1 MEANHTPSPGAHRAL
16 CVEYINTF
24 AKRLFTLT
32 IIILGLTSSI
42 GRCHAQDSNVPPD
55 QPVNQHAPDIE
66 SAGQLLGQLEDIKTI
81 DVKERVDDQLIVSR
95 INNILTA
102 SDWFGDLSV
111 TVEEGIVI
119 ITGNTVKREYRLWA
133 ETIASRTEGVV
144 AVINKLVIVP
154 DPTGNFSPVLS
165 EGKRLLN
172 KAQEFW
178 PTFVLSLV
186 VLIVTLLIAN
196 LIVRFWLHV
205 FKQRIDSTMMRR
217 LMARVGALP
226 VLLIG
231 IYIILNITGLGTLA
245 ATVIGG
251 TGLLGLIIGFA
262 FRDIAENF
270 LASILISIQ
279 RPFRLGDSIQVLDF
293 TGVVQAVTTRGTIIM
308 TLDGNHVQ
316 IPNTIIYKEAII
328 NLTAN
333 PKMRMDFM
341 VGIGY
346 EASISATQEIVMK
359 LLREHPAVLQTPEPW
374 VLAEALA
381 SSTVNLRIYFWV
393 NPTEHNPLKVKSAII
408 RIVKHELVR
417 LGVPLPDDAR
427 EIIFPNGIQVTYAT
441 GWASPA
447 SDSPPVVPDREQP
460 VAADALPE
468 PAVLVGNN
476 REECEVSTASEGQL
490 TSDVPLIKEQAANN
504 GLDAERDNL
513 LR

>member
-1 MEANHTPSPGAHRAL
+1 MEATYQIKSYRSRGRLCAAHPHSSFGRI
-16 CVEYINTF
+16 V
-24 AKRLFTLT
+24 LFL
-32 IIILGLTSSI
+32 IIILGFSFFTDHSY
-42 GRCHAQDSNVPPD
+42 AQESDSPN
-55 QPVNQHAPDIE
+55 QPENQLIADTE
-66 SAGQLLGQLEDIKTI
+66 SAGQLLGQLEEIKTI
-81 DVKERVDDQLIVSR
+81 DVKERVDDDLIVSR

-102 SDWFGDLSV
+102 SDWFGDLNI

-119 ITGNTVKREYRLWA
+119 INGTTVKREYRLWA

-154 DPTGNFSPVLS
+154 DPIGSFSPVLS

-172 KAQEFW
+172 KAHELL
-178 PTFVLSLV
+178 PTFVLSMI
-186 VLIVTLLIAN
+186 VLIVTLLFAKI
-196 LIVRFWLHV
+196 LIRFWMHV
-205 FKQRIDSTMMRR
+205 FQQRIDSTMMRR

-316 IPNTIIYKEAII
+316 IPNTVIYKEAII
-328 NLTAN
+328 NFTAN
-333 PKMRMDFM
+333 PKLRMDFM

-346 EASISATQEIVMK
+346 EASISATQEIIMK

-393 NPTEHNPLKVKSAII
+393 NPNEHNPLKVKSAVI

-417 LGVPLPDDAR
+417 LGVPMPDDAR
-427 EIIFPNGIQVTYAT
+427 EIIFPNGIQVSY
-441 GWASPA
+441 
-447 SDSPPVVPDREQP
+447 
-460 VAADALPE
+460 AADASSR
-468 PAVLVGNN
+468 PATTPVAPPLANPAEGDAPTESSELISSN

>member
-1 MEANHTPSPGAHRAL
+1 MHTPFRKFFVFL
-16 CVEYINTF
+16 
-24 AKRLFTLT
+24 
-32 IIILGLTSSI
+32 IIILGHTFFI
-42 GRCHAQDSNVPPD
+42 DRCYAQDSNNSSD
-55 QPVNQHAPDIE
+55 QPENHHIADSE
-66 SAGQLLGQLEDIKTI
+66 SAGQLLGQLEEIKTI
-81 DVKERVDDQLIVSR
+81 DVKERVADNLIVSR
-95 INNILTA
+95 INNILTT
-102 SDWFGDLSV
+102 SDWFSDLNI

-119 ITGNTVKREYRLWA
+119 INGTTIKREYRLWA

-144 AVINKLVIVP
+144 AVINKLIIIP
-154 DPTGNFSPVLS
+154 DPKGNFSPVLS

-172 KAQEFW
+172 RFQELL
-178 PTFVLSLV
+178 PTFMLSLV
-186 VLIVTLLIAN
+186 VLVVTLLFAKI
-196 LIVRFWLHV
+196 LIRFWMHI
-205 FKQRIDSTMMRR
+205 FQQRIGSTMMRR

-226 VLLIG
+226 VLLVG

-328 NLTAN
+328 NFTAN
-333 PKMRMDFM
+333 PKMRMDFL

-346 EASISATQEIVMK
+346 EASISATQEIIMK

-417 LGVPLPDDAR
+417 LGVPMPDDAR
-427 EIIFPNGIQVTYAT
+427 EIIFPNGIQVSYAAE
-441 GWASPA
+441 ASSLPA
-447 SDSPPVVPDREQP
+447 ATPIAPSREK
-460 VAADALPE
+460 
-468 PAVLVGNN
+468 PAKVDTPTESSELIGSN
-476 REECEVSTASEGQL
+476 REECEVSTASEGHL
-490 TSDVPLIKEQAANN
+490 TSDVPLIKEQAENN
-504 GLDAERDNL
+504 ALDAERDNL